1 MTPAEVLAALKETV
15 AKMTPGP
22 WSFNVCTAEYGA
34 RAARGPWRE
43 VMRPGS
49 ANERAYADAEGLV
62 ALRNYADALIEIA
75 EAAVALNL
83 PDEPGGWQPEFGAKA
98 ALRAALAR
106 LGKGE

>member
-1 MTPAEVLAALKETV
+1 MTPAEVLAALKARITNRE
-15 AKMTPGP
+15 GG
-22 WSFNVCTAEYGA
+22 NVT
-34 RAARGPWRE
+34 RVP
-43 VMRPGS
+43 
-49 ANERAYADAEGLV
+49 DDD
-62 ALRNYADALIEIA
+62 LRTLIEIA